1 MNNEKKKEEQG
12 GHFIDAL
19 CRFLLEIT
27 EMNLKIFSRG
37 FSRIE
42 LKSVLSDLFILSTM
56 ACSLSLNPLHLQ
68 FLHWLSPDIFSDKLM
83 GKIHNLNFMDK
94 FIVLMIL
101 FSGGFI
107 WIKGFIHIIRT
118 RGPQKA
124 LDSIGLKNGLGETAK
139 VVDVVDLETDQKL
152 VIVNSQGI
160 GQDKFLKSK
169 EALESAFNIPI
180 EQIRYGSSMK
190 YTEIVLGL
198 TPFPD
203 HISFGDFENE
213 LCRDGEFFI
222 GRTKDKILK
231 ENICNLPHML
241 IAGSTGGGKS
251 VFFKQILAGLLK
263 STDHLQMY
271 LIDLKGG
278 LEFRPF
284 MDMPNVRVVKTMEDA
299 VALLKAVK
307 DEMEARFVHLEKM
320 GREKIDPKRDRIDRI
335 IVGIDE
341 ASVLYG
347 NVSRESEDYEL
358 VVKARHLTEHIA
370 KLARAASIHLILA
383 TQKVTK
389 ETIDTRIQENIS
401 GRMCFKLNTLE
412 GSLRVLGNGKACDL
426 PNIPGRGIWQL
437 GHETREVQAPDV
449 DRGYLI
455 ERLGLMEADHELG
468 KKKMFQTMLVEEEMH
483 FPVQNGTPKSKHQG
497 DFDDL

>member
-1 MNNEKKKEEQG
+1 M
-12 GHFIDAL
+12 
-19 CRFLLEIT
+19 
-27 EMNLKIFSRG
+27 
-37 FSRIE
+37 
-42 LKSVLSDLFILSTM
+42 
-56 ACSLSLNPLHLQ
+56 
-68 FLHWLSPDIFSDKLM
+68 
-83 GKIHNLNFMDK
+83 
-94 FIVLMIL
+94 
-101 FSGGFI
+101 
-107 WIKGFIHIIRT
+107 
-118 RGPQKA
+118 
-124 LDSIGLKNGLGETAK
+124 DSIGLKNGLGETAK
-139 VVDVVDLETDQKL
+139 VVDVVDLEENQR
-152 VIVNSQGI
+152 VIVVNSLGI
-160 GQDKFLKSK
+160 GLDRIQKSK
-169 EALESAFNIPI
+169 TALESAFNIPI
-180 EQIRYGSSMK
+180 EQIRYGTSRK
-190 YTEIVLGL
+190 YTEIILGIR
-198 TPFPD
+198 PFPK
-203 HISFGDFENE
+203 HITFGDLEEE
-213 LCRDGEFFI
+213 LTRDGEFLI
-222 GRTKDKILK
+222 GKTKDEVLK
-231 ENICNLPHML
+231 EKVHNLPHML

-251 VFFKQILAGLLK
+251 VFFKQVLLGLLK

-278 LEFRPF
+278 LEFTTF

-320 GREKIDPKRDRIDRI
+320 GREKIDPKRDKIDRI

-347 NVSRESEDYEL
+347 NVSRDSEDYEL

-370 KLARAASIHLILA
+370 KLARAAGIHLILA

-468 KKKMFQTMLVEEEMH
+468 KKKMFQNMLGEEEMH
-483 FPVQNGTPKSKHQG
+483 FPVQNGASHSDKQG